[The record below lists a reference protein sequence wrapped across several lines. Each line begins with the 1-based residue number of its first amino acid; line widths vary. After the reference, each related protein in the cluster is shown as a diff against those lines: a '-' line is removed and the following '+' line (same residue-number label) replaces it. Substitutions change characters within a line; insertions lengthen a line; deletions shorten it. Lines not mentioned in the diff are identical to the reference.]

1 MRPFASTIF
10 LAHHPQIEN
19 IKKKTQMERIYRHG
33 CISVDDTCILIR
45 LEVIA

>member
-10 LAHHPQIEN
+10 LALHPQIQN
-19 IKKKTQMERIYRHG
+19 IKKTQMERIYRHG

-45 LEVIA
+45 VEVIA